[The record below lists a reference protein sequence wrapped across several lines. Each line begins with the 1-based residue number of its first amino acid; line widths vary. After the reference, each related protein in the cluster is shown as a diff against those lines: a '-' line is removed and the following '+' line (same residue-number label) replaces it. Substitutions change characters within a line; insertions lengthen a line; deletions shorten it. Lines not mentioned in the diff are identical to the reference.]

1 MISKELQWSH
11 NCNTQPYLLALWTEY
26 NVFDKEPFFEASP
39 DVLGVPYPKPTE
51 GKGGWV
57 DDLLGLG
64 CTMYGKIRMKN
75 TFIALHLK
83 NVEVHICD
91 RWIIRGKGR
100 RNDRLAGT
108 GPGQSK
114 KRVVKMVVTV
124 SRLQI
129 I

>member
-1 MISKELQWSH
+1 M
-11 NCNTQPYLLALWTEY
+11 
-26 NVFDKEPFFEASP
+26 
-39 DVLGVPYPKPTE
+39 
-51 GKGGWV
+51 

-64 CTMYGKIRMKN
+64 CTICGKIRMKN
-75 TFIALHLK
+75 AFVALHLK

-91 RWIIRGKGR
+91 RWVIRGKGR

-108 GPGQSK
+108 GPRQSK
-114 KRVVKMVVTV
+114 KRVVKTVVTV